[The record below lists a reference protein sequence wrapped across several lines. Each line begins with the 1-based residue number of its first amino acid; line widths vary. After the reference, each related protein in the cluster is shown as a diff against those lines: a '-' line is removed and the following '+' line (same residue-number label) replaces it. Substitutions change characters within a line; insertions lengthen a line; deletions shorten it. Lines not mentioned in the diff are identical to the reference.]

1 MSEPSADPRA
11 SATTTDELVAAN
23 EEFAATFDTTRA
35 GCDISSP
42 RPTRHITVIT
52 CMDARIDLF
61 AALGLSL
68 GEVHLI
74 RNAGGIVTDDSLR
87 SLTLSQ
93 HALGTRE
100 VVVVHHTDCGLH
112 GLDDDATLDAVEAA
126 TGSRPPFAF
135 GGFADIDES
144 VRASVSRL
152 RATPFLLHR
161 DAVRGFVYDVATG
174 HLREV
179 T

>member
-1 MSEPSADPRA
+1 VSEPSADPRA

-35 GCDISSP
+35 GCDLSSP

-100 VVVVHHTDCGLH
+100 VVVVHHT
-112 GLDDDATLDAVEAA
+112 EAA